1 MPGDSTCTFT
11 MTDGGDPVEFFAE
24 LGDGA
29 DFREADLR
37 ACIEEYRTEVLD
49 KTMYQG
55 VDVEGNQ
62 FVDYNETRPDYYDPA
77 PGGTAKQQQAAVNRF
92 LRRSSLVHEHYE
104 SIGKGHI
111 ATGGEPSRTGRTVK
125 FPSYGDFKRSLGRNK
140 VDLLGPKTPHMLMNL
155 VVQMFSPTEGA
166 IGIYNEPFAS
176 RAEGH
181 NEGAGHLPKRR
192 FLDITRE
199 RAEQMERR
207 MLDLINGRI
216 ARLAERAK

>member
-55 VDVEGNQ
+55 VDFEGNQ
-62 FVDYNETRPDYYDPA
+62 FVDYNETRPYYYDPS
-77 PGGTAKQQQAAVNRF
+77 PGGTAKQQKAAVNRF

-111 ATGGEPSRTGRTVK
+111 ATGGEPSRTGRTEPTVTIVISSR
-125 FPSYGDFKRSLGRNK
+125 FQPCCLTICSTSHCVSEPMVETPIFLPLRSATL
-140 VDLLGPKTPHMLMNL
+140 
-155 VVQMFSPTEGA
+155 
-166 IGIYNEPFAS
+166 
-176 RAEGH
+176 
-181 NEGAGHLPKRR
+181 
-192 FLDITRE
+192 
-199 RAEQMERR
+199 
-207 MLDLINGRI
+207 
-216 ARLAERAK
+216 